1 MIINYSVVIKDCG
14 CYDASLLCVI
24 MRGFVITF
32 LHEPALLAAL
42 AVRAPLS
49 E

>member
-1 MIINYSVVIKDCG
+1 MIINYSAMIKGCG
-14 CYDASLLCVI
+14 CYDASFLRVI
-24 MRGFVITF
+24 MRGSVITF

-42 AVRAPLS
+42 AVRAPLA

>member
-1 MIINYSVVIKDCG
+1 MIINYSAVIKSCG
-14 CYDASLLCVI
+14 CYDASFLRVI
-24 MRGFVITF
+24 MRGSVITF

-42 AVRAPLS
+42 AVRVPLT

>member
-1 MIINYSVVIKDCG
+1 MIINYSAVIKGSG
-14 CYDASLLCVI
+14 CYDASFLRVI

-32 LHEPALLAAL
+32 LHDPALLAVL
-42 AVRAPLS
+42 AVRAPLA

>member
-1 MIINYSVVIKDCG
+1 MIINYSALIKGCG
-14 CYDASLLCVI
+14 CYDASFLRVI
-24 MRGFVITF
+24 MRGSVITF

-42 AVRAPLS
+42 AVRVPLT